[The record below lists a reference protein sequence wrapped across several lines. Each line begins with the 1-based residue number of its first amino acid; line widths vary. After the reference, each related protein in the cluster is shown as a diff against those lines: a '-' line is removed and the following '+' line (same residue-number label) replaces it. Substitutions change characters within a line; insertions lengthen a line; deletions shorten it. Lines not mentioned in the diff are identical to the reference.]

1 MIYPK
6 KILLTLLFMLSF
18 SLFGFGQFCADFHK
32 TGDCRKDLA
41 PNFRYYSQSR
51 SDLIKVGF
59 TVKYDIVF
67 YGEREYLMS
76 FCTMKNFYPV
86 HFKLIDGLT
95 EEVFYD
101 NKEDEYLES
110 IGFAVEK
117 TRRILVEIEILAHQA
132 NDEEIEESYPCLG
145 MFIQFRGYHE

>member
-1 MIYPK
+1 MIHHK
-6 KILLTLLFMLSF
+6 KIFLSLFFLLSF
-18 SLFGFGQFCADFHK
+18 CLLGLGQFCADFHK
-32 TGDCRKDLA
+32 AGDCRKDLI
-41 PNFRYYSQSR
+41 PNFRYYNQSR

-67 YGEREYLMS
+67 YGEREYMIS
-76 FCTMKNFYPV
+76 FCTMKNYYPV
-86 HFKLIDGLT
+86 HFKLSDGMT

-101 NKEDEYLES
+101 NKEDDYLES

-132 NDEEIEESYPCLG
+132 SDKEIEEYYPCIG
-145 MFIQFRGYHE
+145 MFIQFREYQE